1 MADKTGENGG
11 EGGKGNMTGTHFYGK
26 KRFLVFV
33 YFLFFYFY
41 FLI

>member
-26 KRFLVFV
+26 KDFW
-33 YFLFFYFY
+33 FLFIFYF
-41 FLI
+41 FIFTF